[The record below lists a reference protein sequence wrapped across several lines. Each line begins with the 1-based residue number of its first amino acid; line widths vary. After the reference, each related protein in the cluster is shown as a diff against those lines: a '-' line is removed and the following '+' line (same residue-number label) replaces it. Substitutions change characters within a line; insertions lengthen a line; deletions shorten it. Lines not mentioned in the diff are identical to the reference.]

1 MQKIDVCD
9 IREKPLLI
17 DIQYKRNESYNM
29 LTLSFLNGVTTEKTI
44 FLY

>member
-17 DIQYKRNESYNM
+17 DIQEIRNESYNM
-29 LTLSFLNGVTTEKTI
+29 LTLSFL
-44 FLY
+44 L

>member
-1 MQKIDVCD
+1 MQKIDVSN

-17 DIQYKRNESYNM
+17 DIQEIRNESYNM
-29 LTLSFLNGVTTEKTI
+29 LTLSFLNGVMTEKTI

>member
-17 DIQYKRNESYNM
+17 DIQNKRNES
-29 LTLSFLNGVTTEKTI
+29 FFNGVTTEKTI